1 MIRRLLRAIRWLF
14 VYACVA
20 TILAETI
27 LVVYLA
33 HSWELN
39 RERVI
44 RTLATAQGVDLSA
57 LEARAAAGQPDVSRE
72 QPSYEQIL
80 ETRAVKVL
88 HLDLREQAL
97 TDGLKELTHHQ
108 QKLDEAEEAL
118 AALRKTFEAELLAL
132 REQAASQGIEDTRSK
147 LMAIKPAQA
156 KLLLDDMLDDGEIQT
171 VVTLIQGMPDVK
183 ASKIIGEFKTEQ
195 DLEKI
200 GEVLR
205 LILEGGARTD
215 LAATAAGQLEN
226 PNTATP

>member
-1 MIRRLLRAIRWLF
+1 
-14 VYACVA
+14 
-20 TILAETI
+20 
-27 LVVYLA
+27 
-33 HSWELN
+33 
-39 RERVI
+39 
-44 RTLATAQGVDLSA
+44 
-57 LEARAAAGQPDVSRE
+57 
-72 QPSYEQIL
+72 
-80 ETRAVKVL
+80 
-88 HLDLREQAL
+88 
-97 TDGLKELTHHQ
+97 
-108 QKLDEAEEAL
+108 
-118 AALRKTFEAELLAL
+118 
-132 REQAASQGIEDTRSK
+132 
-147 LMAIKPAQA
+147 MAIKPAQA